1 MKKTLLFIMAL
12 LVVGG
17 TKAQDTYDFDLTAAS
32 WGWSWNVTPTNDG
45 GILKG
50 TIKSGEDQGTVSA
63 GWDPA
68 QNWSRYN
75 KIVAV
80 IEKYTGTGN
89 GAIQIK
95 NSSNVQIAQKYFS
108 ATNSQITVTLD
119 YNPAD
124 FASIRQLEFYLSGT
138 DAEIEISRVYL
149 EETYKY
155 ATTGTTL
162 TYDEWGN
169 VGADQFD
176 GMTDE
181 TKVVFTYT
189 LTMNGSYKIAD
200 YQGWGLGKIHSAG
213 DNDILVTEIKSK
225 SDGDVDVVVSKG
237 DLNAALADEN
247 TQYHYYAVN
256 FAIWNLGSDP
266 VYGTTAR
273 KSVKAYQA
281 SAYATISTI
290 GWSSFSA
297 QAPLDFSESEV
308 EAYIATSAD
317 ENSVTL
323 KKVSGT
329 VAAGTGLLL
338 KGTAGQKYF
347 IPTAVSGT
355 DYSSTNH
362 LVAAPSETT
371 ITSATA
377 GDNYVLSVDNSSN
390 PIFAKVDNDL
400 YPATVGAGK
409 AYLHFDVSPSRTLTF
424 NIEDEATGIN
434 ETKGTKVLDKNVF
447 FNLAGQRISQPTKGM
462 YIVNGKKVIIK

>member
-1 MKKTLLFIMAL
+1 MKKTLLFMMFL

-17 TKAQDTYDFDLTAAS
+17 TKAQDTYDFDLTASS
-32 WGWSWNVTPTNDG
+32 WNWSWNVSPSNDG

-50 TIKSGEDQGTVSA
+50 TVNSGENQGTISR
-63 GWDPA
+63 GWDPGE
-68 QNWSRYN
+68 NWSRYN

-95 NSSNVQIAQKYFS
+95 NSSDVQIAHKYFS

-119 YNPAD
+119 FNPAD
-124 FASIRQLEFYLSGT
+124 FTSIKQLEFYLSGT

-162 TYDEWGN
+162 TYDKWGN

-247 TQYHYYAVN
+247 TEYHYYAVN
-256 FAIWNLGSDP
+256 FAIWNLGDDP

-308 EAYIATSAD
+308 EAYIATSVDAGT
-317 ENSVTL
+317 VTL

-338 KGTAGQKYF
+338 KGTAGQKYY

-355 DYSSTNH
+355 DYSSTNK

-400 YPATVGAGK
+400 YPATVGTGK
-409 AYLHFDVSPSRTLTF
+409 AYLHFDVSLSRTLTF

-447 FNLAGQRISQPTKGM
+447 FNLAGQRISQPTKGL